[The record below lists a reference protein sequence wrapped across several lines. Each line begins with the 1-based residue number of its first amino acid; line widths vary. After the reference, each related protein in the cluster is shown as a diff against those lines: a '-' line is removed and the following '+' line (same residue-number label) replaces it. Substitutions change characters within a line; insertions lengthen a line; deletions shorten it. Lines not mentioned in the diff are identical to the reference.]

1 MYLQNRFIFDCE
13 LEEGMTS
20 VDFKLVADIG
30 SMILDGP
37 ITDM

>member
-1 MYLQNRFIFDCE
+1 MYLQNRFIFNCE